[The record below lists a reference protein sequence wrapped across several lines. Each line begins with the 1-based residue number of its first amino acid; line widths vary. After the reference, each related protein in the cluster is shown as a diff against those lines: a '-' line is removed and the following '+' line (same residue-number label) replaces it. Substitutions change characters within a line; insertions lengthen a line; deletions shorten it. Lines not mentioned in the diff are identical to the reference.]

1 MTRDEL
7 TRVHAWAEA
16 KIATGAEPPW
26 TWYQYMKLREAL
38 DALLGGLEV
47 ATPQTAS
54 SPVPEQRTGSG
65 LRLAVTNC
73 LPDSVQPHRQVV
85 PTRLP
90 T

>member
-7 TRVHAWAEA
+7 TQMRAWAEA

-38 DALLGGLEV
+38 DALLGGMEV
-47 ATPQTAS
+47 ATPQTARS
-54 SPVPEQRTGSG
+54 LRPEQRSGTG
-65 LRLAVTNC
+65 LRLAVTNGS
-73 LPDSVQPHRQVV
+73 PDAAQPHRQVV
-85 PTRLP
+85 PTQLP